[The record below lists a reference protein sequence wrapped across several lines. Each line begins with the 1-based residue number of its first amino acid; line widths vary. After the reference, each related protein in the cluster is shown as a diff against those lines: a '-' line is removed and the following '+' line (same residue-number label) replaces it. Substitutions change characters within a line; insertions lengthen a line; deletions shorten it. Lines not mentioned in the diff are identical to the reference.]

1 MDRKT
6 QSKLANSSHQKVAV
20 VVVTSN
26 RKNSLVQNLAAIL
39 NGTKVPDRIF
49 LIDCASNDGTT
60 DLLKEKGFLPHKKI
74 EYYYSKENL
83 GSSGGFSKGLKLAYK
98 AGFDWF
104 WTLDDDAIPETE
116 AFANLVKYSK
126 FDQTKIFGSLAV
138 QASAPKSIVWFTDWV
153 DEDGEIHGGIQKLID
168 LPTGPVVQTT
178 GVSFLGLFIGRA
190 AVKNIGF
197 PREDFFVWADD
208 VEYFTRAKKFG
219 YPYYFITNSLVH
231 HPAAVYRYLNLGYK
245 KSLFVDGAPWKLY
258 YGIRNGVRIDMEY
271 NSAVKTVIVKLPKL
285 IVFLSLM
292 IIFYQD
298 QKAKRARFYA
308 KGLFDGL
315 FNRMGLRLQPGS

>member
-6 QSKLANSSHQKVAV
+6 EGKLNNFRQKTAAV
-20 VVVTSN
+20 IVTSN
-26 RKNSLVQNLAAIL
+26 RKNDLVRNLTAIL
-39 NGTKVPDRIF
+39 GGSKVPDRIF
-49 LIDCASNDGTT
+49 LVDCASTDGTQ
-60 DLLKEKGFLPHKKI
+60 DLIKEKGFLPHRKI
-74 EYYYSKENL
+74 EYFYSKKNL
-83 GSSGGFSKGLKLAYK
+83 GSSGGFSTGLKMAYK
-98 AGFDWF
+98 AGYNWF
-104 WTLDDDAIPETE
+104 WTLDDDAIPESE

-126 FDQTKIFGSLAV
+126 LDQTKIFGSLAV
-138 QASAPKSIVWFTDWV
+138 QEKDPKSIVWFTDWV
-153 DEDGEIHGGIQKLID
+153 DEEGVIHSGIQKLKD
-168 LPTGPVVQTT
+168 LPQGPVVQTT
-178 GVSFLGLFIGRA
+178 GVSFLGLFIGRK
-190 AVKNIGF
+190 AVKKIGY

-219 YPYYFITNSLVH
+219 YQYFFITNSLVH

-258 YGIRNGVRIDMEY
+258 YGVRNGVRIDMEY
-271 NSAVKTVIVKLPKL
+271 NSAAKTVLVKLPKL
-285 IVFLSLM
+285 IVFLSIM

-315 FNRMGLRLQPGS
+315 TGRMGMRLKPGA